1 MNLDRPMTF
10 NELIDE
16 KKLDEE
22 YESIKIKIKELLKLT
37 SPLTEFDEDE
47 QEQSK
52 DCYEEN
58 EEEESYMLEGRT
70 DLQGV
75 FQGGGINEEEKAGG
89 EMMMDESMDY

>member
-47 QEQSK
+47 QE
-52 DCYEEN
+52 
-58 EEEESYMLEGRT
+58 
-70 DLQGV
+70 
-75 FQGGGINEEEKAGG
+75 
-89 EMMMDESMDY
+89 